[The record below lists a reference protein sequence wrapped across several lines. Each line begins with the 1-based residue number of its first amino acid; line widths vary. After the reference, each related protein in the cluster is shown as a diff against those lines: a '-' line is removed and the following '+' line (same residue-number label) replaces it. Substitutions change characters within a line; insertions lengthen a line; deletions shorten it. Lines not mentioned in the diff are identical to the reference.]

1 MTAYIIA
8 NVEVFNPDAYAEY
21 STLAAPAVEKYGGKF
36 LARGGAAEVVEGGWG
51 AHRVVVVEFDT
62 VEQAKKCYS
71 SPEYDEA
78 RQKRLGAA
86 DFNMLVVEGV

>member
-1 MTAYIIA
+1 MTAYVVA
-8 NVEVFNPDAYAEY
+8 NVEVFDQDAYAQYAE
-21 STLAAPAVEKYGGKF
+21 LAGPAVAKYGGKF
-36 LARGGAAEVVEGGWG
+36 LARGGASEVIEGGWG

-78 RQKRLGAA
+78 RQKRLGHA
-86 DFNMLVVEGV
+86 DFNMLVVEGL

>member
-1 MTAYIIA
+1 MTAYVIA
-8 NVEVFNPDAYAEY
+8 NVEVFDNDAYGQYAA
-21 STLAAPAVEKYGGKF
+21 LAGPAVAKYGGKF
-36 LARGGAAEVVEGGWG
+36 LARGGAAEVIEGGWG

-78 RQKRLGAA
+78 RQKRLGKS
-86 DFNMLVVEGV
+86 DFNMLVVEGL